1 MIGRV
6 TSALTNSNLVFSM
19 QNSYSNYAKLTT
31 QLSSG
36 KKINSMLDDPT
47 QSVNLVNSKRELTR
61 IDTWNNNI
69 KSLKNEIGQ
78 ATDTLDLLIESGQ
91 RAKDL
96 ATSVSNNIYNNGS
109 LKAVKDELEQI
120 IGSVVSNANTKYDG
134 KYIFSGTNTQTQ
146 PYSIEYAVDNNGN
159 KTDEIVG
166 IKYNG
171 TDKNGDWKRS
181 LEIADGV
188 FQQGNVLGIEAL
200 GEYSNGSSE
209 GIMGCLMEFKNTVS
223 DILENKNGANY
234 SDISGLLDKFTTS
247 IDRVARSSS
256 KLGGIINKLDMAQNS
271 LENNSMNLKDKIS
284 GIEDLD
290 LTQAVTDWYSS
301 QSAYQAS
308 MKVFTAFNSMS
319 LLNYM

>member
-19 QNSYSNYAKLTT
+19 QKSYSNYAKLTT

-96 ATSVSNNIYNNGS
+96 ATSAANNVYNNGS

-200 GEYSNGSSE
+200 GEYSNGNSE

-223 DILENKNGANY
+223 DILENKAGVDY
-234 SDISGLLDKFTTS
+234 SDISKLLDKFTTS
-247 IDRVARSSS
+247 IDRVAQSSS
-256 KLGGIINKLDMAQNS
+256 KLGGISNKLDMAQNS

>member
-19 QNSYSNYAKLTT
+19 QKSYSNYAKLTT

-61 IDTWNNNI
+61 IDTWSNNI
-69 KSLKNEIGQ
+69 KSLKNEISQ
-78 ATDTLDLLIESGQ
+78 STNTLDLLIESGQ

-96 ATSVSNNIYNNGS
+96 ATSAANNVYNNGS
-109 LKAVKDELEQI
+109 LEAVKDELDQI
-120 IGSVVSNANTKYDG
+120 ISSVVSNANSKYDG

-200 GEYSNGSSE
+200 GEYSNGNSE

-247 IDRVARSSS
+247 IDRVAQSSS
-256 KLGGIINKLDMAQNS
+256 KLGGISNKLDMAQNS

-308 MKVFTAFNSMS
+308 MKIFTAFNSMS
-319 LLNYM
+319 LLNYL

>member
-61 IDTWNNNI
+61 IDSWSNNI
-69 KSLKNEIGQ
+69 KSLKNEISQ
-78 ATDTLDLLIESGQ
+78 STNTLDLLIENGQ

-96 ATSVSNNIYNNGS
+96 ATSAANNVYNNGS
-109 LKAVKDELEQI
+109 LEAIKDELEQI

-200 GEYSNGSSE
+200 GEYSNGNSE
-209 GIMGCLMEFKNTVS
+209 GIMDCLIEFKNTVS
-223 DILENKNGANY
+223 DILENKVGVDY
-234 SDISGLLDKFTTS
+234 SDISKLLDKFTTS
-247 IDRVARSSS
+247 IDRVAQSSS
-256 KLGGIINKLDMAQNS
+256 KLGGISNKLDMAQNS

-290 LTQAVTDWYSS
+290 LTQAITDWYSS

>member
-19 QNSYSNYAKLTT
+19 QKSYSNYAKLTT

-96 ATSVSNNIYNNGS
+96 ATSVSNNIYNKGS

-200 GEYSNGSSE
+200 GEYSNGSFE

-223 DILENKNGANY
+223 DILENKAGVDY
-234 SDISGLLDKFTTS
+234 SDISKLLDKFITS
-247 IDRVARSSS
+247 IDRVAQSSS
-256 KLGGIINKLDMAQNS
+256 KLGGISNKLDMAQNS

-290 LTQAVTDWYSS
+290 LTQAITDWYSS

>member
-61 IDTWNNNI
+61 IDTWKNNI

-96 ATSVSNNIYNNGS
+96 ATSVSNNIYNKGS

-200 GEYSNGSSE
+200 GEYSNGNSE

-223 DILENKNGANY
+223 DILENKAGVDY
-234 SDISGLLDKFTTS
+234 SDISKLLDKFTTS
-247 IDRVARSSS
+247 IDGVAQSSS
-256 KLGGIINKLDMAQNS
+256 KLGGISNKLDMAQNS

-290 LTQAVTDWYSS
+290 LTQAITDWYSS

>member
-69 KSLKNEIGQ
+69 KSLKNEISQ
-78 ATDTLDLLIESGQ
+78 STNTLDLLIENGQ

-96 ATSVSNNIYNNGS
+96 ATSAANNIYNNGS

-159 KTDEIVG
+159 KTDEIIGV
-166 IKYNG
+166 KYNG
-171 TDKNGDWKRS
+171 TDKNGD
-181 LEIADGV
+181 
-188 FQQGNVLGIEAL
+188 
-200 GEYSNGSSE
+200 
-209 GIMGCLMEFKNTVS
+209 
-223 DILENKNGANY
+223 
-234 SDISGLLDKFTTS
+234 
-247 IDRVARSSS
+247 
-256 KLGGIINKLDMAQNS
+256 
-271 LENNSMNLKDKIS
+271 
-284 GIEDLD
+284 
-290 LTQAVTDWYSS
+290 
-301 QSAYQAS
+301 
-308 MKVFTAFNSMS
+308 
-319 LLNYM
+319 

>member
-36 KKINSMLDDPT
+36 KKNNSMLDDPT

-96 ATSVSNNIYNNGS
+96 ATSVSNNIYNEGS

-146 PYSIEYAVDNNGN
+146 AYSIEYAVDNNGN

-171 TDKNGDWKRS
+171 TDKHGDWKRS

-200 GEYSNGSSE
+200 GEYSNGNSE

-223 DILENKNGANY
+223 DILENKAGVDY
-234 SDISGLLDKFTTS
+234 SDISKLLDKFTTS
-247 IDRVARSSS
+247 IDRVVQSSS
-256 KLGGIINKLDMAQNS
+256 KLGGISNKLDMAQNS

>member
-19 QNSYSNYAKLTT
+19 QKSYSNYAKLTT

-96 ATSVSNNIYNNGS
+96 ATSAANNVYNNGS

-223 DILENKNGANY
+223 DILENKAGVDY
-234 SDISGLLDKFTTS
+234 SDISKLLDKFTTS
-247 IDRVARSSS
+247 IDRVAQSSS
-256 KLGGIINKLDMAQNS
+256 KLGGISNKLDMAQNS

-290 LTQAVTDWYSS
+290 LTQAITDWYSS

>member
-96 ATSVSNNIYNNGS
+96 ATSVSNNIYNEGS
-109 LKAVKDELEQI
+109 YLLKTASFVLLFFESL
-120 IGSVVSNANTKYDG
+120 N
-134 KYIFSGTNTQTQ
+134 FSRHFCGLSTS
-146 PYSIEYAVDNNGN
+146 YSYRFIRIY
-159 KTDEIVG
+159 
-166 IKYNG
+166 
-171 TDKNGDWKRS
+171 S
-181 LEIADGV
+181 L
-188 FQQGNVLGIEAL
+188 
-200 GEYSNGSSE
+200 
-209 GIMGCLMEFKNTVS
+209 
-223 DILENKNGANY
+223 
-234 SDISGLLDKFTTS
+234 
-247 IDRVARSSS
+247 
-256 KLGGIINKLDMAQNS
+256 
-271 LENNSMNLKDKIS
+271 
-284 GIEDLD
+284 
-290 LTQAVTDWYSS
+290 VTH
-301 QSAYQAS
+301 
-308 MKVFTAFNSMS
+308 
-319 LLNYM
+319 

>member
-78 ATDTLDLLIESGQ
+78 ATDTLDLLLESGQ

-188 FQQGNVLGIEAL
+188 FQQGNVLGIETL
-200 GEYSNGSSE
+200 GEYSNGNSE

-223 DILENKNGANY
+223 DILENKAGVDY
-234 SDISGLLDKFTTS
+234 SDISKLLDKFTTS
-247 IDRVARSSS
+247 IDRVAQSSS
-256 KLGGIINKLDMAQNS
+256 KLGGISNKLDMAQNS

-290 LTQAVTDWYSS
+290 LTQAITDWYSS

>member
-19 QNSYSNYAKLTT
+19 QKSYSNYAKLTT

-61 IDTWNNNI
+61 IDIWNNNI

-78 ATDTLDLLIESGQ
+78 TTDTLDLLIENGQ

-96 ATSVSNNIYNNGS
+96 ATSAANNVYNNGS

-120 IGSVVSNANTKYDG
+120 ISSVVSNANSKYDG

-166 IKYNG
+166 VKYNG

-200 GEYSNGSSE
+200 GEYSNGNSE

-223 DILENKNGANY
+223 DILENKTGVDY
-234 SDISGLLDKFTTS
+234 SDISKLLDKFTTS
-247 IDRVARSSS
+247 IDRVAQSSS
-256 KLGGIINKLDMAQNS
+256 KLGGISNKLDMAQNS

>member
-19 QNSYSNYAKLTT
+19 QKSYSNYAKLTT

-61 IDTWNNNI
+61 IDSWSNNI
-69 KSLKNEIGQ
+69 KSLKNEISQ
-78 ATDTLDLLIESGQ
+78 STNTLDLLIENGQ

-96 ATSVSNNIYNNGS
+96 ATSAANNVYNNGS
-109 LKAVKDELEQI
+109 LEAIKDELEQI

-200 GEYSNGSSE
+200 GEYSNGNSE
-209 GIMGCLMEFKNTVS
+209 GIMDCLIEFKNTVS
-223 DILENKNGANY
+223 DILENKVGVDY
-234 SDISGLLDKFTTS
+234 SDISKLLDKFTTS
-247 IDRVARSSS
+247 IDRVAQSSS
-256 KLGGIINKLDMAQNS
+256 KLGGISNKLDMAQNS

-319 LLNYM
+319 LLNYL

>member
-284 GIEDLD
+284 GLEDLD
-290 LTQAVTDWYSS
+290 LTQAITDWYSS

>member
-96 ATSVSNNIYNNGS
+96 ATSVSNNVYNNGS
-109 LKAVKDELEQI
+109 LEAVKDELDQI
-120 IGSVVSNANTKYDG
+120 ISSVVSNANTKYDG

-200 GEYSNGSSE
+200 GEYSNGNSE

-234 SDISGLLDKFTTS
+234 SDISGLLDQFTTS
-247 IDRVARSSS
+247 IDRVAQSSS
-256 KLGGIINKLDMAQNS
+256 KLGGISNKLDMAQNS

-290 LTQAVTDWYSS
+290 LTQAITDWYSS

>member
-96 ATSVSNNIYNNGS
+96 ATSVSNNIYNEGS

-146 PYSIEYAVDNNGN
+146 AYSIEYAVDNNGN

-171 TDKNGDWKRS
+171 TDKHGDWKRS

-200 GEYSNGSSE
+200 GEYSNGNSE

-223 DILENKNGANY
+223 DILENKAGVDY
-234 SDISGLLDKFTTS
+234 SDISKLLDKFTTS
-247 IDRVARSSS
+247 IDRVVQSSS
-256 KLGGIINKLDMAQNS
+256 KLGGISNKLDMAQNS

>member
-19 QNSYSNYAKLTT
+19 QNTYSNYAKLTT

-96 ATSVSNNIYNNGS
+96 ATSVSNNIYNEGS

-146 PYSIEYAVDNNGN
+146 AYSIEYAVDNNGN

-171 TDKNGDWKRS
+171 TDKHGDWKRS

-200 GEYSNGSSE
+200 GEYSNGNSE

-223 DILENKNGANY
+223 DILENKAGVDY
-234 SDISGLLDKFTTS
+234 SDISKLLDKFTTS
-247 IDRVARSSS
+247 IDRVVQSSS
-256 KLGGIINKLDMAQNS
+256 KLGGISNKLDMAQNS

>member
-96 ATSVSNNIYNNGS
+96 ATSVSNNIYNKGS

-290 LTQAVTDWYSS
+290 LTQAITDWYSS

>member
-19 QNSYSNYAKLTT
+19 QKSYSNYAKLTT

-96 ATSVSNNIYNNGS
+96 ATSAANNVYNNGS

-223 DILENKNGANY
+223 DILENKAGVDY
-234 SDISGLLDKFTTS
+234 SDISKLLDKFTTS
-247 IDRVARSSS
+247 IDRVAQSSS
-256 KLGGIINKLDMAQNS
+256 KLGGISNKLDMAQNS

>member
-19 QNSYSNYAKLTT
+19 QKSYLNYAKLTT

-61 IDTWNNNI
+61 IDSWSNNI
-69 KSLKNEIGQ
+69 KSLKNEISQ
-78 ATDTLDLLIESGQ
+78 STNTLDLLIENGQ

-96 ATSVSNNIYNNGS
+96 ATSAANNVYNNGS
-109 LKAVKDELEQI
+109 LKAVKDELDQI
-120 IGSVVSNANTKYDG
+120 ISSVVSNANTKYDG

-159 KTDEIVG
+159 KTDEIIGV
-166 IKYNG
+166 KYNG

-200 GEYSNGSSE
+200 GEYSNGNSE

-247 IDRVARSSS
+247 IDKMAQSSS
-256 KLGGIINKLDMAQNS
+256 KLGSISNKLDMTQTSLDNS
-271 LENNSMNLKDKIS
+271 QTNLKEKIS

-301 QSAYQAS
+301 QYAYQAS

-319 LLNYM
+319 LLNYL

>member
-290 LTQAVTDWYSS
+290 LTQAITDWYSS

>member
-36 KKINSMLDDPT
+36 KKINSMLDDPP

-209 GIMGCLMEFKNTVS
+209 GIMGCLMEFKNIVS
-223 DILENKNGANY
+223 DILENKAGVDY
-234 SDISGLLDKFTTS
+234 SDISKLLDKFTTS
-247 IDRVARSSS
+247 IDRVAQSSS
-256 KLGGIINKLDMAQNS
+256 KLGGISNKLDMAQNS

-290 LTQAVTDWYSS
+290 LTQAITDWYSS

>member
-19 QNSYSNYAKLTT
+19 QKSYSNYAKLTT

-96 ATSVSNNIYNNGS
+96 ATSAANNVYNNGS

-200 GEYSNGSSE
+200 GEYSNGNSE

-223 DILENKNGANY
+223 DILENKAGVDY
-234 SDISGLLDKFTTS
+234 SDISKLLDKFTTS
-247 IDRVARSSS
+247 IDRVAQSSS
-256 KLGGIINKLDMAQNS
+256 KLGGISNKLDMAQNS

-284 GIEDLD
+284 GIENLD
-290 LTQAVTDWYSS
+290 LTQAITDWYSS

>member
-19 QNSYSNYAKLTT
+19 QKSYSNYAKLTT

-96 ATSVSNNIYNNGS
+96 ATSAANNVYNNGS
-109 LKAVKDELEQI
+109 LKAVKDELDQI
-120 IGSVVSNANTKYDG
+120 ISSVVSNANTKYDG

-166 IKYNG
+166 VKYNG

-200 GEYSNGSSE
+200 GEYSNGNSE

-223 DILENKNGANY
+223 DILENKVGVDY
-234 SDISGLLDKFTTS
+234 SDISKLLDKFTTS
-247 IDRVARSSS
+247 IDRVAQSSS
-256 KLGGIINKLDMAQNS
+256 KLGGISNKLDMAQNS

-319 LLNYM
+319 LLNYL

>member
-19 QNSYSNYAKLTT
+19 QKSYSNYAKLTT

-69 KSLKNEIGQ
+69 KSLKNEISQ

-96 ATSVSNNIYNNGS
+96 ATSAANNVYNNGS

-166 IKYNG
+166 VKYNG

-200 GEYSNGSSE
+200 GEYSNGNSE

-223 DILENKNGANY
+223 DILENKNGVNY

-247 IDRVARSSS
+247 IDKMAQSSS
-256 KLGGIINKLDMAQNS
+256 KLGGISNKLDMAQNS

-319 LLNYM
+319 LLNYL

>member
-96 ATSVSNNIYNNGS
+96 ATSVSNNIYNKGS

-181 LEIADGV
+181 L
-188 FQQGNVLGIEAL
+188 GIETL
-200 GEYSNGSSE
+200 GEYSNGNSE

-223 DILENKNGANY
+223 DILENKAGVDY
-234 SDISGLLDKFTTS
+234 SDISKLLDKFTTS
-247 IDRVARSSS
+247 IDRVAQSSS
-256 KLGGIINKLDMAQNS
+256 KLGGISNKLDMAQNS

-290 LTQAVTDWYSS
+290 LTQAITDWYSS

>member
-19 QNSYSNYAKLTT
+19 QKSYSNYAKLTT

-69 KSLKNEIGQ
+69 KSLKNEISQ
-78 ATDTLDLLIESGQ
+78 STNTLDLLIENGQ

-96 ATSVSNNIYNNGS
+96 ATSAANNVYNNGS
-109 LKAVKDELEQI
+109 LEAVKDELDQI
-120 IGSVVSNANTKYDG
+120 ISSVVSNANSKYDG

-200 GEYSNGSSE
+200 GEYSNGNSE
-209 GIMGCLMEFKNTVS
+209 GIMSCLIEFKNTVS

-247 IDRVARSSS
+247 IDKMAQSSS
-256 KLGGIINKLDMAQNS
+256 KLGSISNKLDMTQTSLDNS
-271 LENNSMNLKDKIS
+271 QTNLKEKIS

-301 QSAYQAS
+301 QYAYQAS
-308 MKVFTAFNSMS
+308 MQVFTAFNSMS
-319 LLNYM
+319 LLNYL

>member
-209 GIMGCLMEFKNTVS
+209 GIMGCLMEFKNIVS

-290 LTQAVTDWYSS
+290 LTQAITDWYSS

>member
-96 ATSVSNNIYNNGS
+96 ATSVSNNIYNKGS

-247 IDRVARSSS
+247 IDKMAQSSS
-256 KLGGIINKLDMAQNS
+256 KLGGISNKLDMAQNS

-290 LTQAVTDWYSS
+290 LTQAITDWYSS